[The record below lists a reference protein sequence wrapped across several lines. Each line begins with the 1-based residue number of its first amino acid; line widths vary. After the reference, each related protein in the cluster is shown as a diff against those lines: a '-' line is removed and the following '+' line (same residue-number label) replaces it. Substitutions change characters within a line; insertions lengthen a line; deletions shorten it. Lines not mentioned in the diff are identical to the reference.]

1 MPRIIGFYNYLTQ
14 EGDTFDLL
22 ALEMYNDERLAHY
35 IIEFNPDYVD
45 VVIFQGGIRLKLPI
59 VENPEAIETIPPWRR
74 SV

>member
-1 MPRIIGFYNYLTQ
+1 MRRITGFYNYITQ

-45 VVIFQGGIRLKLPI
+45 VIIFEGGIHLKLPI
-59 VENPEAIETIPPWRR
+59 VENPETIETIPPWRR

>member
-1 MPRIIGFYNYLTQ
+1 MPRITGFYNYLTQ

-59 VENPEAIETIPPWRR
+59 VENPETIETIPPWRR